1 MVRKGAKSK
10 KHGLCSCPIRESAK
24 AQSAGKEEY
33 MIIDS
38 GLIQTRQELQEQIN
52 KLAQEGWKVRA
63 ANEFINTN
71 NTETIFVL
79 LYREA
84 Q

>member
-1 MVRKGAKSK
+1 
-10 KHGLCSCPIRESAK
+10 
-24 AQSAGKEEY
+24 